1 MKLYFFL
8 NYYMS
13 GTKYKKNVSGYLGVL
28 EKKIFENNILTWLS
42 MGEPTIGLS
51 EALP

>member
-1 MKLYFFL
+1 
-8 NYYMS
+8 MS
-13 GTKYKKNVSGYLGVL
+13 GTKCKKNVLDYHGVL